1 MAFVYLP
8 FYIAPVNDHTPIMPA
23 PQSGQQSYLR
33 QFELVERV
41 KAYDPSANEALINKA
56 YIFTVK
62 AHGEQKRH
70 SGDPYFAHPIEVAG
84 ILANLHLDVASICT
98 ALLHDVLEDTD
109 VTRAELAA
117 EFTPEIADLVDGV
130 TKLSQLEL
138 SPSATRERAQ
148 AENFQKFVLAMSKDV
163 RVLLVKLCDRL
174 HNMRTLQYHP
184 KQASR
189 ERIAR
194 ETLDIYAPLAR
205 RIGVDRICSELE
217 DLSFRHLNPGAFESI
232 MLRLG
237 EWRKDQGEA
246 ISEVSTGLR
255 TLFDAHDVPVR
266 IYGREKRPFAIWRKL
281 QRQNIGFDDV
291 ADLYAFRILT
301 EEDADCYRVLGIL
314 HREYRAVPARFR
326 DFISVP
332 KPNGY
337 QSLHT
342 TIRTPDNRRVEIQ
355 IRTERMEDVAERGV
369 AAHWAYKD
377 QSYAYDPESAKAS
390 GGDPLRRIRP
400 LVEMMEQSGDAAEF
414 LEHAK
419 LEMFADQVFT
429 FTPKG
434 DLIALPRGATP
445 IDFAYSV
452 HTKVG
457 DTCIGAVV
465 NGRDVPLRTH
475 LQNGDVVKIIRG
487 GTAEPQDGWENMVVT
502 GKARSALR
510 RLTRDGE
517 AEEFRRIGAMLA
529 EHAFARENQTF
540 TEAAL
545 EDVIKRMGLA
555 GAEDVYEQLGRG
567 ELSMNEFITA
577 VFPALKDRDPD
588 EEMANRDLINDRS
601 ARLYVKGEGLR
612 PGVGL
617 HLKRCCSPIPGDRIV
632 GVQSKHSGID
642 IHTIDCEELEKS
654 EAQQEHWID
663 LGWRRAAEKTASTA
677 RITATVQHVPGAL
690 ADLTRIMGENA
701 GNLINIKT
709 LQRSPAFFDMVF
721 DVEVRDNRH
730 LIAIIAAL
738 RTSTYVVAATRTRTL
753 YEKDLPDDPD

>member
-1 MAFVYLP
+1 
-8 FYIAPVNDHTPIMPA
+8 MPA
-23 PQSGQQSYLR
+23 PQGGKNSYLR

-41 KAYDPSANEALINKA
+41 KAYDPSADVALLNKA
-56 YIFTVK
+56 YIYTVK

-84 ILANLHLDVASICT
+84 ILAGLHLDVASICT
-98 ALLHDVLEDTD
+98 ALLHDVIEDTD
-109 VTRAELAA
+109 VTRDDLAK

-138 SPSATRERAQ
+138 SPSASRERAQ
-148 AENFQKFVLAMSKDV
+148 AENFQKFVLAMSRDV

-184 KQASR
+184 RQSSR
-189 ERIAR
+189 ERISR

-217 DLSFRHLNPGAFESI
+217 DLSFQHLNASAFESI
-232 MLRLG
+232 MRRLD
-237 EWRKDQGEA
+237 EWRSEQGEA
-246 ISEVSTGLR
+246 ISEVSTALR
-255 TLFDAHDVPVR
+255 DLFDEHDVDVR

-301 EEDADCYRVLGIL
+301 QTDADCYRVLGIL
-314 HREYRAVPARFR
+314 HRKYRAVPARFR

-332 KPNGY
+332 KSNGY

-342 TIRTPDNRRVEIQ
+342 TIRTVDNRRVEIQ

-377 QSYAYDPESAKAS
+377 QAYAYDPERAQAS

-400 LVEMMEQSGDAAEF
+400 LVEMMEQSGDADEF

-434 DLIALPRGATP
+434 DLISLPRGATP
-445 IDFAYSV
+445 IDFAYAV

-457 DTCIGAVV
+457 HTCIGAVV
-465 NGRDVPLRTH
+465 NGRDVPLRTR
-475 LQNGDVVKIIRG
+475 LENGDVVKIVRG

-510 RLTRDGE
+510 RLTREGE
-517 AEEFRRIGAMLA
+517 TEEYRRIGAMLA
-529 EHAFARENQTF
+529 EHAFTREHQTF
-540 TEAAL
+540 TEGAL
-545 EDVIKRMGLA
+545 DDVVKRMGHSEV
-555 GAEDVYEQLGRG
+555 GEVYERLGRG
-567 ELSMNEFITA
+567 DLSMNEFITA

-588 EEMANRDLINDRS
+588 AEMVNRDLIDDGS
-601 ARLYVKGEGLR
+601 ARLYVKGDGLR
-612 PGVGL
+612 SGVGL
-617 HLKRCCSPIPGDRIV
+617 HLKRCCSPIPGDRII
-632 GVQSKHSGID
+632 GVQSPKGGID
-642 IHTIDCEELEKS
+642 IHTIDCEELAKHES
-654 EAQQEHWID
+654 QQDHWLD
-663 LGWRRAAEKTASTA
+663 LGWRRAAEKAASTA
-677 RITATVQHVPGAL
+677 RVTATVEHVPGAL
-690 ADLTRIMGENA
+690 ADVTRIIGENS

-709 LQRSPAFFDMVF
+709 LQRSPAFFDMLL
-721 DVEVRDNRH
+721 DLEVRDNRH

-738 RTSTYVVAATRTRTL
+738 RTSTYVVAADRSRSQI
-753 YEKDLPDDPD
+753 ESDLLHDDDD